1 MDRQEGGNFAE
12 DSTSTCWGLTNA
24 NEPSTKTMKNLIWNL
39 TNDSLCFLLQTLYK
53 TQVKELKEEI
63 DEKNKETQRKMQE
76 LQNEK
81 YAHCVSQI
89 HISFSL

>member
-1 MDRQEGGNFAE
+1 MIPF
-12 DSTSTCWGLTNA
+12 
-24 NEPSTKTMKNLIWNL
+24 
-39 TNDSLCFLLQTLYK
+39 LCFLLQTLYK

-81 YAHCVSQI
+81 YACCVSSI
-89 HISFSL
+89 DISFSIYCGLTHEDFESDLKCLIPSEKDRSQKCSIAPCKMANT

>member
-1 MDRQEGGNFAE
+1 MILLF
-12 DSTSTCWGLTNA
+12 
-24 NEPSTKTMKNLIWNL
+24 
-39 TNDSLCFLLQTLYK
+39 LCFLLQTLYK

-81 YAHCVSQI
+81 YALCFCQ
-89 HISFSL
+89 

>member
-1 MDRQEGGNFAE
+1 MILF
-12 DSTSTCWGLTNA
+12 
-24 NEPSTKTMKNLIWNL
+24 
-39 TNDSLCFLLQTLYK
+39 LCFLLQTLYK

-89 HISFSL
+89 DICFSI